1 MKYKLLCLF
10 VLLSFSLSDLYAD
23 IELSSKQMRT
33 SDGLPSNSVR
43 CMFQDSKGFLWLGTL
58 DGLTRYDGNTFLTYQ
73 LESGKHDRISLAD
86 NRIKHVAEDKNGFL
100 WIKTVPELFS
110 CYDLQKAC
118 FVDFTGT
125 GSDGENYS
133 EIFMSS
139 NGDVW
144 LWHRRNGVRQI
155 VCEDDR
161 TMTSVKFRTKFG
173 NLPDDRI
180 KFINEDSSGRIWIG
194 TMRGLASVYKGKV
207 EFIDRKLNFSSSF
220 PHGEDMYFLTKSGD
234 VYRCVNGSK
243 KIDCLA
249 SLSAIAGNTSVST
262 HSLIKDKWVIFT
274 SSEGVYEFDFQ
285 NFQIT
290 PCRELKINNG
300 KVIHDNYGDCWAYNN
315 TGRIYYINSKSGEI
329 KNFQLIPE
337 EKMKYIDYERYHVV
351 RDDRGIVWISTYGN
365 GLFTYDIQEDRLEHF
380 VSEGKNAGPI
390 GSDFLLCL
398 MKDRTGGIWVS
409 SEYSG
414 LSHISISN
422 KGITHVYPESPDVFD
437 RSNTIRLLTK
447 MSNGDIW
454 VGTRRG
460 GLYNYDSHLK
470 TKIDN
475 HYLPYNIYAISE
487 DSQENVW
494 IGTRGDGLKIG
505 DTWYKTDPSNP
516 FALSHSN
523 IYSILRDKKDRMW
536 VGTFGGGLDLAES
549 TEKGQYKFRRF
560 FQGKK
565 YGLRIVRVMAEDEKG
580 MIWMGTSEG
589 ICIFH
594 PDSLI
599 ANEDNYHLF
608 SYTDGNFCSNEIR
621 CLFRD
626 SKGRMWVGT
635 SGAGLNLCEL
645 SDDCQS
651 LKYTHYGIAEGLVN
665 NMVQSILEDHSGQLW
680 IATEYGISR
689 FNPNSH
695 SFENYFFSSYTLGNV
710 YSENS
715 ACMGADG
722 KLIFG
727 TNYGLTIID
736 PKKIPTE
743 RLLSPIVITGLSVNG
758 IQVKPNMP
766 GSPLQESLAYSD
778 KITLKYFQN
787 SFMLD
792 FSTLDY
798 SDNGQ
803 IKYMY
808 WLENYDKGWNVPS
821 SLSFAT
827 YKYLEPGSY
836 IFHVKYCDGAGIWN
850 DTETTLKIV
859 IVPPFW
865 KTNWAMLGYFILM
878 LIALY
883 FTYRIIFNFN
893 RLRNRINV
901 EKQLTEYK
909 LVFFTNISHEF
920 RTPLTLI
927 QGALEKMYRTDD
939 IPQALLH
946 PLKVMDKSTQRMLR
960 LINQLLEFR
969 KMQNNKLA
977 LSLQETDV
985 VAFLYEIY
993 LNFSDVA
1000 EQKNMDFRFLPS
1012 VPSYKMFIDK
1022 GNLDK
1027 VVYNLLS
1034 NAFKYTPSG
1043 GTILFS
1049 VNVDEAKKCLYI
1061 QVADTGVGIPKEKQG
1076 ELFKRFM
1083 QSSFSGDSIGVG
1095 LHLSHEL
1102 VQVHKGTI
1110 EYKDN
1115 EGGGSVFTVCIPTD
1129 KTVYSEKDFLV
1140 PGNLLLEEANMQTHH
1155 LQELSEECQEH
1166 EKTVTTSRK
1175 HKILV
1180 IEDDNDIRGFLQEE
1194 LSAYFE
1200 VEVAADG
1207 ISGFEKACNYDADL
1221 IICDVL
1227 MPGMTGFEVTKKLK
1241 TEFATSHIPIILLT
1255 ALTSPDKH
1263 LEGLEAGADVYVA
1276 KPFSFKLLLAQVF
1289 RLIEQCEKLRKKF
1302 SSEPGVVRPALC
1314 NTDRDK
1320 EFADQLVAVVEKIY
1334 SQYNI
1339 SIVCRQ
1345 LPLFSGVSV
1354 TPDISRVTD
1363 NSKVTDHHA
1372 ILPTVQLEKQD
1383 VSALPQSEQKILN
1396 LVGMRLL
1403 CATGEKHTYAE
1414 TQITLSCEGYEFKTK
1429 GKTVVQNG
1437 WKAIEELFK
1446 SSLKTKEKDDPMKSL
1461 PGVHEGD
1468 VLDSVSASVTE
1479 HFTTPPKQ
1487 YTEDTL
1493 LSAMETAGND
1503 QFDDDTVKKG
1513 LGTPATRAGIIEK
1526 LVKSG
1531 FAERKG
1537 KSLIPTKDGCNLV
1550 CVLPEQITSPA
1561 MTAEW
1566 ENTLM
1571 EIERGKADADA
1582 FLSGIVWMTGDLVK
1596 AYPFLSDAEVQRFGT
1611 GKEEIGKCPRCGSPV
1626 YVGKGNFYCSN
1637 KECSFCLWE
1646 DNKFFSSKKKKL
1658 TKKIAKELLDKGWC
1672 RVTGLYTPKKP
1683 QLYDAVIR
1691 LDDSGGKYVSFKM
1704 EFDR

>member
-1 MKYKLLCLF
+1 MKRCIFVTSNQNNPNHYMKYKLLCLF

-139 NGDVW
+139 NGNVW

-180 KFINEDSSGRIWIG
+180 KFINEDFSGRIWIG
-194 TMRGLASVYKGKV
+194 TMQGLASVYKGKV

-487 DSQENVW
+487 DSQENIW

-710 YSENS
+710 YSEDS

-927 QGALEKMYRTDD
+927 LGQIEVLMQMDLGTTIYNRILRIYKNAWHMRNLISELLDFRKQEQGYLK
-939 IPQALLH
+939 
-946 PLKVMDKSTQRMLR
+946 LKVEEQNLVTFTRQIYMCFYEYAQKKEITYRFDNVEETISVWFDSK
-960 LINQLLEFR
+960 QL
-969 KMQNNKLA
+969 
-977 LSLQETDV
+977 
-985 VAFLYEIY
+985 
-993 LNFSDVA
+993 
-1000 EQKNMDFRFLPS
+1000 QKVIF
-1012 VPSYKMFIDK
+1012 
-1022 GNLDK
+1022 
-1027 VVYNLLS
+1027 NLLS
-1034 NAFKYTPSG
+1034 NAFKYTPNKGS
-1043 GTILFS
+1043 IRVEVRMLASQAIVS
-1049 VNVDEAKKCLYI
+1049 VC
-1061 QVADTGVGIPKEKQG
+1061 DTGVGIPEEHISKIFE
-1076 ELFKRFM
+1076 RFY
-1083 QSSFSGDSIGVG
+1083 QTDNSSSFTLGTGIGLALAKGIMNMHHGKIDVESTVG
-1095 LHLSHEL
+1095 
-1102 VQVHKGTI
+1102 KGTKFTLSLPLGNRHFSD
-1110 EYKDN
+1110 E
-1115 EGGGSVFTVCIPTD
+1115 EMATVESRESVII
-1129 KTVYSEKDFLV
+1129 SEAV
-1140 PGNLLLEEANMQTHH
+1140 PMLPFEQIMDVEE
-1155 LQELSEECQEH
+1155 
-1166 EKTVTTSRK
+1166 EKTKVQENIK
-1175 HKILV
+1175 E
-1180 IEDDNDIRGFLQEE
+1180 ED
-1194 LSAYFE
+1194 
-1200 VEVAADG
+1200 
-1207 ISGFEKACNYDADL
+1207 K
-1221 IICDVL
+1221 
-1227 MPGMTGFEVTKKLK
+1227 
-1241 TEFATSHIPIILLT
+1241 PIILLVDDNEELLSMLEDLFLPIYKVYI
-1255 ALTSPDKH
+1255 AHDGR
-1263 LEGLEAGADVYVA
+1263 EGLEMARQIQPDLIISDVMMPEMSGKELCYKIKTNVELSHISVILLTAQTSVEYVVEGLMFGADDYVT
-1276 KPFSFKLLLAQVF
+1276 KPFNVKVLIARCNNLIKNKK
-1289 RLIEQCEKLRKKF
+1289 RLIAHYAGKTITESPVTEAIN
-1302 SSEPGVVRPALC
+1302 E
-1314 NTDRDK
+1314 RDK
-1320 EFADQLVAVVEKIY
+1320 ELLAKCVNIIKENFENPAFDVTALASELCVGRSKLYMQFKQMTGLTPNEFILKIKLDEAM
-1334 SQYNI
+1334 SLLKNHPELNI
-1339 SIVCRQ
+1339 SE
-1345 LPLFSGVSV
+1345 
-1354 TPDISRVTD
+1354 IS
-1363 NSKVTDHHA
+1363 
-1372 ILPTVQLEKQD
+1372 I
-1383 VSALPQSEQKILN
+1383 
-1396 LVGMRLL
+1396 RL
-1403 CATGEKHTYAE
+1403 G
-1414 TQITLSCEGYEFKTK
+1414 
-1429 GKTVVQNG
+1429 
-1437 WKAIEELFK
+1437 
-1446 SSLKTKEKDDPMKSL
+1446 
-1461 PGVHEGD
+1461 
-1468 VLDSVSASVTE
+1468 
-1479 HFTTPPKQ
+1479 
-1487 YTEDTL
+1487 
-1493 LSAMETAGND
+1493 
-1503 QFDDDTVKKG
+1503 
-1513 LGTPATRAGIIEK
+1513 
-1526 LVKSG
+1526 
-1531 FAERKG
+1531 
-1537 KSLIPTKDGCNLV
+1537 
-1550 CVLPEQITSPA
+1550 
-1561 MTAEW
+1561 
-1566 ENTLM
+1566 
-1571 EIERGKADADA
+1571 
-1582 FLSGIVWMTGDLVK
+1582 
-1596 AYPFLSDAEVQRFGT
+1596 
-1611 GKEEIGKCPRCGSPV
+1611 
-1626 YVGKGNFYCSN
+1626 
-1637 KECSFCLWE
+1637 
-1646 DNKFFSSKKKKL
+1646 FSSPRYFSK
-1658 TKKIAKELLDKGWC
+1658 
-1672 RVTGLYTPKKP
+1672 
-1683 QLYDAVIR
+1683 
-1691 LDDSGGKYVSFKM
+1691 SFKAFFGVAPQTVRSRKK
-1704 EFDR
+1704 E

>member
-1 MKYKLLCLF
+1 MKRCIFVTSNQNNPKHYMKYKLLCLF

-73 LESGKHDRISLAD
+73 LESGKHDQISLAD

-194 TMRGLASVYKGKV
+194 TMQGLASVYKGKV

-487 DSQENVW
+487 DSQENIW

-549 TEKGQYKFRRF
+549 TEKGQYKFHRF

-651 LKYTHYGIAEGLVN
+651 LKYTHYGMAEGLVN
-665 NMVQSILEDHSGQLW
+665 NMVQSILEDYSGQLW

-787 SFMLD
+787 SFILD

-865 KTNWAMLGYFILM
+865 KTNWAMLGYFILI

-993 LNFSDVA
+993 LSFSDIA

-1049 VNVDEAKKCLYI
+1049 VNVDEVKKCLYI

-1334 SQYNI
+1334 FQYNI
-1339 SIVCRQ
+1339 SIDEFAQMMGMGRTVFYKKLRGVTGYSPNEY
-1345 LPLFSGVSV
+1345 LRVVRMKKAAELFLTERNLTVAEVSYKVGINDPLYFSKCFKAQFGVS
-1354 TPDISRVTD
+1354 PSAYQKGER
-1363 NSKVTDHHA
+1363 SKT
-1372 ILPTVQLEKQD
+1372 
-1383 VSALPQSEQKILN
+1383 
-1396 LVGMRLL
+1396 
-1403 CATGEKHTYAE
+1403 
-1414 TQITLSCEGYEFKTK
+1414 
-1429 GKTVVQNG
+1429 
-1437 WKAIEELFK
+1437 
-1446 SSLKTKEKDDPMKSL
+1446 
-1461 PGVHEGD
+1461 
-1468 VLDSVSASVTE
+1468 
-1479 HFTTPPKQ
+1479 
-1487 YTEDTL
+1487 
-1493 LSAMETAGND
+1493 
-1503 QFDDDTVKKG
+1503 
-1513 LGTPATRAGIIEK
+1513 
-1526 LVKSG
+1526 
-1531 FAERKG
+1531 
-1537 KSLIPTKDGCNLV
+1537 
-1550 CVLPEQITSPA
+1550 
-1561 MTAEW
+1561 
-1566 ENTLM
+1566 
-1571 EIERGKADADA
+1571 
-1582 FLSGIVWMTGDLVK
+1582 
-1596 AYPFLSDAEVQRFGT
+1596 
-1611 GKEEIGKCPRCGSPV
+1611 
-1626 YVGKGNFYCSN
+1626 
-1637 KECSFCLWE
+1637 
-1646 DNKFFSSKKKKL
+1646 
-1658 TKKIAKELLDKGWC
+1658 
-1672 RVTGLYTPKKP
+1672 
-1683 QLYDAVIR
+1683 
-1691 LDDSGGKYVSFKM
+1691 
-1704 EFDR
+1704 